1 MRLCPNIPYGTVSCM
16 VRVISWGY
24 IQTYHN
30 FMVLFLFMVRV
41 MSQGYI
47 QTYPNLMVL
56 FLFMVRVMS
65 QGYIKTYHVVLFLC
79 MVKMMSWGYIQP
91 YHMVLFPCMGNLP
104 WERITTCSN
113 SVYVTH
119 ILQPIREQL
128 TSHTSV
134 GGCCEEPC
142 QADHPVHKNHPSVF
156 S

>member
-1 MRLCPNIPYGTVSCM
+1 MRLHPNIPCSTVSLYGKSDVTRLHPNIPSFYGT
-16 VRVISWGY
+16 ISLYGKSDVARLHPN
-24 IQTYHN
+24 I
-30 FMVLFLFMVRV
+30 
-41 MSQGYI
+41 
-47 QTYPNLMVL
+47 PNLMVL

-113 SVYVTH
+113 SVCVTH
-119 ILQPIREQL
+119 ILLPIREQL

-134 GGCCEEPC
+134 DGCCEEAC